1 LGEGNRDGGIGREVE
16 FGVSFAP
23 IPEIRKFVYLRVVGG
38 KRRGNLLDNC
48 DIDWSSGAGLVNH
61 CVCHSGVFVYGLH
74 LNRIQ

>member
-38 KRRGNLLDNC
+38 GKGGVIYLTTAILT
-48 DIDWSSGAGLVNH
+48 GAVVLAW
-61 CVCHSGVFVYGLH
+61 
-74 LNRIQ
+74 